1 MSDRIVGRTGELK
14 VIRTALDETKEGRGG
29 CHVIFGRP
37 GIGKSRLLL
46 AAGDHADDLD
56 VAVAAREAFKHDRSA
71 PLVTLAGALRA
82 CSPPAA
88 DFAWLA
94 GLDDEPAGNYAKI
107 HRLRDS
113 LERFAAV
120 QPLLIVIDDAHWMD
134 ELSALAVRELVPAL
148 ASFPV
153 RWLLASRPG
162 QSDAPGWQALDW
174 LSHRVTPI
182 HLDVLDD
189 DAVRRLCEDRI
200 GARADDT
207 VLALAQG
214 CGGVPLRIEQLI
226 GALLATRQIIIA
238 DGVAT
243 VVGDGL
249 PSSFVTTVR
258 EIAGSLSPDARWL
271 LRATSVLDGPIDIEA
286 AARLMGGRDPG
297 DLFGPIDEAVA
308 SGLLVEDHTGLVFR
322 HALVHQALQS
332 TLSIAQSQHL
342 HGRAAVLAREQNR
355 PAAEIAGHLLR
366 SGRTGAGAAI
376 GMLRGTAAG
385 VAATAPATAADL
397 MLQALRAIGKQD
409 PQRPAVIAGTVGL
422 LASAGRLVKA
432 NQLGQEALRADLDP
446 ATRARVRLGL
456 AEAFQ
461 HAGQDIEAAGYA
473 DAGLAGPKVPAE
485 VRARLYA
492 IRAHAAVALDDLATA
507 DESGAEADRLGRD
520 HEPGAAVAG
529 LTARSL
535 VAHAEGRLSGA
546 LTHAEAATALADRV
560 RGQALHRHPRIWLAN
575 ALTSLGRFEE
585 AERALNQGHR
595 ECDALGTAWAQPL
608 WHHYRS
614 ALLTARGRLDDAAA
628 EADAGVAQAEQHST
642 YQLVVPLLGTLIR
655 LAVLRGDLD
664 QGRYLLYRI
673 RELTAAGVTAPPEHV
688 AWAGASLLAAEGD
701 MLGAFRLMHGVY
713 DTVGDRPALLVQEP
727 AVAAVLVRL
736 ALTAGDPDRAAVAV
750 AAASRLARTNP
761 DSWAAAGA
769 AEHAAG
775 VLTRDPARL
784 RAAMAAFRHS
794 RRPLAVAAA
803 GEDAAELAR
812 DTGDRET
819 ARHRY
824 DEALLLAIAAGAHG
838 VHRRLRDGLGGW
850 LGPAGTGRPAEQQ
863 PVLPGLSQ
871 AERPVALLVAEG
883 MTNIEV
889 ARRLN
894 LSPHTVDSH
903 LRKVFMKLEIH
914 SRVELA
920 ARVARETRDRRIT

>member
-14 VIRTALDETKEGRGG
+14 ILRTALDETKEGRGG
-29 CHVIFGRP
+29 CHVIFGRA

-46 AAGDHADDLD
+46 AAGDHADDLA
-56 VAVAAREAFKHDRSA
+56 VAVAAREAFKHDRTA

-82 CSPPAA
+82 CSPPTA

-94 GLDDEPAGNYAKI
+94 GSDDDPAGNYARI

-162 QSDAPGWQALDW
+162 QTDAPGWQALDW

-189 DAVRRLCEDRI
+189 DAIRRLCEDRI
-200 GARADDT
+200 GAAADDT
-207 VLALAQG
+207 VLALVEG
-214 CGGVPLRIEQLI
+214 CGGVPLRVEQLI
-226 GALLATRQIIIA
+226 DALLATDQIVIE

-243 VVGDGL
+243 VVGDDL

-258 EIAGSLSPDARWL
+258 EIAGSLSPDAQWL

-286 AARLMGGRDPG
+286 AARLMGGLDPAG
-297 DLFGPIDEAVA
+297 LFGPIDEAVA
-308 SGLLVEDHTGLVFR
+308 SGLLVEDHAGLVFR
-322 HALVHQALQS
+322 HALVHQAVQS
-332 TLSIAQSQHL
+332 VLSPAQSQHL
-342 HGRAAVLAREQNR
+342 HGKAAVLARERNR

-366 SGRTGAGAAI
+366 SGRSGAGAAV

-397 MLQALRAIGKQD
+397 MLQALRALGEHD
-409 PQRPAVIAGTVGL
+409 PQRPAVIADTVGL
-422 LASAGRLVKA
+422 LASAGRLVQA
-432 NQLGQEALRADLDP
+432 NQLGQEALRGDLEP
-446 ATRARVRLGL
+446 ATRATVRLGL

-461 HAGQDIEAAGYA
+461 HAGQDVEAAGYA
-473 DAGLAGPKVPAE
+473 DTGLAGPAVPPD

-492 IRAHAAVALDDLATA
+492 IRAHAAFGLADLAAA
-507 DESGAEADRLGRD
+507 DEAGAEADRLGRD
-520 HEPGAAVAG
+520 HEPGAAVSG

-535 VAHAEGRLSGA
+535 VAHAEGRLADA
-546 LTHAEAATALADRV
+546 LTHAGTATELADRV
-560 RGQALHRHPRIWLAN
+560 RGQALHRHPRIWLAS
-575 ALTSLGRFEE
+575 ALTSLGRYEE

-608 WHHYRS
+608 WHHYR
-614 ALLTARGRLDDAAA
+614 AVLLTARGRLDDAAA
-628 EADAGVAQAEQHST
+628 EADAGVGQAEQHST
-642 YQLVVPLLGTLIR
+642 YQPVVPLLGTLIR

-673 RELTAAGVTAPPEHV
+673 RELTAAGVTGPPEHV

-701 MLGAFRLMHGVY
+701 QLGAFRLMRDVY
-713 DTVGDRPALLVQEP
+713 DTIGARPALLVQQP

-736 ALTAGDPDRAAVAV
+736 ALAAGDPGRAALAV
-750 AAASRLARTNP
+750 AAAARLAAANP
-761 DSWAAAGA
+761 ESRAAAGA
-769 AEHAAG
+769 AGHAAG
-775 VLTRDPARL
+775 VLARDPARL
-784 RAAMAAFRHS
+784 AAAVTAFRLA
-794 RRPLAVAAA
+794 RRPIEQAAA
-803 GEDAAELAR
+803 GEDAAGLAR
-812 DTGDRET
+812 DAGDRPV
-819 ARHRY
+819 ARERY
-824 DEALLLAIAAGAHG
+824 DEALLLAVSAGAHG
-838 VHRRLRDGLGGW
+838 VRRRLRDGLGAW
-850 LGPAGTGRPAEQQ
+850 LGPDGAGRARERP
-863 PVLPGLSQ
+863 PVLPGLTQ

-883 MTNIEV
+883 MTNIAV
-889 ARRLN
+889 ARQLN

-903 LRKVFMKLEIH
+903 LRKVFMKLDIH

-920 ARVARETRDRRIT
+920 ARVARETGDRRIT